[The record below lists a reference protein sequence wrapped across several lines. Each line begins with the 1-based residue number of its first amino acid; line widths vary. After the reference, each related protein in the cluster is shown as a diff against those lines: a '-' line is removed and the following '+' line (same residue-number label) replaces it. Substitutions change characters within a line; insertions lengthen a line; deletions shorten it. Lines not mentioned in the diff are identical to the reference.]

1 MLACD
6 DPDIGDL
13 ADQRRGAFAAVGL
26 INEAV
31 ERGAPAA
38 VDAERR
44 EFTPLA
50 QQRYVGGAVR
60 QRFDFI
66 DRAEAAAVE
75 TGTAGIRAQRPL
87 REHHRI
93 QRLQDFRRRNGGG
106 RDRVIAVIQSIG
118 LRIAAQAA
126 AEKAEHHPAPAV
138 LAPAGKRQ
146 RVDGGKRR
154 AVGALRGDFG
164 KRAEHRVDDAQDR
177 LGVAADRP
185 RRGDS
190 EQRGVRDHEFDRRQA
205 AGIGRHVGE
214 DVLERD
220 IAAGDRGG
228 ERNIEWAVAGRRRA
242 REVEPHRVAGNDQI
256 ERDAQRH
263 IGDAVIVEKIVVRV
277 STVGQVGDIGA
288 HQLFSTRGQEIER
301 RGDQFLPI
309 VLEQGLDPPF
319 AQIERIELA
328 VEIAPVR
335 LRYPRIGCQ
344 NVDDVLLD
352 HAGSGQLHRRNAEP
366 LLEAFG
372 RLGVEISW
380 HVAADV
386 EPVADRSQPCEQFA
400 VPEQRPHQAK
410 IVEVGAAVIG
420 VVVPLC

>member
-1 MLACD
+1 VLACD

-13 ADQRRGAFAAVGL
+13 ADQRRGAFAAVCL

-118 LRIAAQAA
+118 FRIAAEATT
-126 AEKAEHHPAPAV
+126 EKTEHHPATAV

-146 RVDGGKRR
+146 RVDGSERS
-154 AVGALRGDFG
+154 AVGALRSDFR

-177 LGVAADRP
+177 LGVAANRP

-205 AGIGRHVGE
+205 SGIGRHVGE

-263 IGDAVIVEKIVVRV
+263 IGDAVIVEKIVVRIGAV
-277 STVGQVGDIGA
+277 RQARDIGA
-288 HQLFSTRGQEIER
+288 HQFFRARGQEIER
-301 RGDQFLPI
+301 RDNQFI
-309 VLEQGLDPPF
+309 AVILEQGLPVDRDPCRQVF
-319 AQIERIELA
+319 GL
-328 VEIAPVR
+328 VEQTVEVG
-335 LRYPRIGCQ
+335 LRGIP
-344 NVDDVLLD
+344 LLD
-352 HAGSGQLHRRNAEP
+352 HDGDVLEPPGKLRRERVERGANV
-366 LLEAFG
+366 LLELAHQGTIAASNAFSECS
-372 RLGVEISW
+372 RFSASSQ
-380 HVAADV
+380 AA
-386 EPVADRSQPCEQFA
+386 
-400 VPEQRPHQAK
+400 QRGP
-410 IVEVGAAVIG
+410 
-420 VVVPLC
+420 